1 MSDKRGKG
9 FRRNPGADSRA
20 APRGASAR
28 AAGGAAVVLE
38 RLADR
43 GAGGGSVNPPGRDH
57 PAPAVRLGASTSRW
71 PPDPLVLAGTDE
83 EELQLAPELIEVL
96 VIE

>member
-20 APRGASAR
+20 APAGASAR

-43 GAGGGSVNPPGRDH
+43 GSVSQVLEGGRLRGDGRADDEVPGGRGGRDVRGRAARTRGSQSSGGSP
-57 PAPAVRLGASTSRW
+57 
-71 PPDPLVLAGTDE
+71 
-83 EELQLAPELIEVL
+83 
-96 VIE
+96 